1 MNVHEASQ
9 EVEDVAKEREIG
21 IKNDNKS
28 ASYIVEEWSKRSA
41 YFFSEGKLPVLSITL
56 KKYSRYYRPIGW

>member
-1 MNVHEASQ
+1 VHEASQ

-28 ASYIVEEWSKRSA
+28 ASYIVEE
-41 YFFSEGKLPVLSITL
+41 
-56 KKYSRYYRPIGW
+56 